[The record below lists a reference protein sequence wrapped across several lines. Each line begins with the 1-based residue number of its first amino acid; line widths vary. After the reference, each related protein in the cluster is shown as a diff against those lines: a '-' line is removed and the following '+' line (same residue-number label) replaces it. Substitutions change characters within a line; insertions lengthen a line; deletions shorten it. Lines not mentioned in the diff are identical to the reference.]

1 MAALRQRN
9 LDGQPAVTEIDP
21 GPATLEEL
29 EARLARDFE
38 LLVMPPAK
46 EWLEPRDHPK
56 LGPALDVAVIG
67 AGMSGLA
74 AALALKCL
82 AVRSLQMFDRSPAG
96 FEGPWATFA
105 RMETLRSPPEL
116 SGPAF
121 GLSNLTFR
129 AWFEAQFGA
138 DAWKTVHRIPR
149 LQWMDYLRWYR
160 RVIDVPIENETELV
174 DIGGEKHFVILTLR
188 SPSGV
193 RKVAARRVVLAN
205 GRDAL
210 GGPYT
215 PEMFRGLDKRYVRH
229 SVEDIDFDAL
239 KDKVVGVIGAG
250 ASAVDNAAEAL
261 EHGAARVAMMIRRAD
276 MRRIN
281 KGMGIGS
288 AGFWVGF
295 HALTDAQKW
304 QIVNYIDE
312 QAVPAPRDSTLRA
325 SRHEN
330 FSLFANCA
338 PLGIEIKESR
348 VLLDTTRG
356 RLAFDF
362 LILATGLTVDW
373 DQRPEFAALK
383 PHIRLWRDHFV
394 PEGQSEFAQAGH
406 PYVGPSFEL
415 LERTP
420 GRAPWVRRIHA
431 FNFAAYMN
439 QGPISGD
446 IPAISTGAERVATG
460 VAAAL
465 FAEDYERTWRR
476 MIDWSN
482 PELRG
487 DEYTLAEDVSP
498 FLATRPV
505 DRKT

>member
-1 MAALRQRN
+1 MT
-9 LDGQPAVTEIDP
+9 DIDP
-21 GPATLEEL
+21 GPKTLKEL
-29 EARLARDFE
+29 ETRLRRDFE

-46 EWLEPRDHPK
+46 DWLEPREHPAY
-56 LGPALDVAVIG
+56 GPVLDVAVIG

-74 AALALKCL
+74 ASFALKCR
-82 AVRSLQMFDRSPAG
+82 AVRSLKMFDRAPAG

-121 GLSNLTFR
+121 GFANLTFR
-129 AWFEAQFGA
+129 AWFEAQFGH
-138 DAWKTVHRIPR
+138 DAWKKVHRIPR

-160 RVIDVPIENETELV
+160 GVIDVPVDNETELT
-174 DIGGEKHFVILTLR
+174 DIGGDGEFVILTLR
-188 SPSGV
+188 SPAGT

-205 GRDAL
+205 GRDGL

-215 PEMFRGLDKRYVRH
+215 PEMFRGLDKRFVRH

-239 KDKVVGVIGAG
+239 RGKTVGVIGAG

-261 EHGAARVAMMIRRAD
+261 EHGAARAAMMIRRPD
-276 MRRIN
+276 MPRIN

-295 HALTDAQKW
+295 HSLTHQQKW
-304 QIVNYIDE
+304 QIANYIDE
-312 QAVPAPRDSTLRA
+312 QAVPAPRDSTLRV
-325 SRHEN
+325 SRHKN

-338 PLGIEIKESR
+338 PLGIEIKDGR

-356 RLAFDF
+356 TFAFDF
-362 LILATGLTVDW
+362 LILATGLNVDW
-373 DQRPEFAALK
+373 SQRPELASLA
-383 PHIRLWRDHFV
+383 PHIRLWGDAFT
-394 PEGQSEFAQAGH
+394 PAGETDYAQANH
-406 PYVGPSFEL
+406 PYVGPAFEF

-420 GRAPWVRRIHA
+420 GMAPWVSRVHA
-431 FNFAAYMN
+431 FSYAAFLS

-446 IPAISTGAERVATG
+446 IPAISIGAERLANG

-465 FAEDYERTWRR
+465 FAEDYERTWAR
-476 MIDWSN
+476 MRGWSN

-487 DEYTLAEDVSP
+487 DEYTLSEDVAP
-498 FLATRPV
+498 FLAGQV
-505 DRKT
+505 ADAKT